1 MNYYNNTN
9 NYKHGGDLENHK
21 RSDKIKWIVV
31 FASLALL
38 FILVIAA
45 LAAAAHAGGKAEENA
60 ESGED
65 PERTYGMVIGE
76 SRRSDG
82 MLFECSVIPAAAYA
96 AYGVPRYVET
106 AYTVKATLSPEVA
119 TNKSVDWSVAWT
131 DATSEWA
138 DGKDVTEYI
147 SLSPSGL
154 TCTVTCLQA
163 FGEQATLKCSWA
175 ENEDINAVC
184 MLEYAERIVSLD
196 YEHNEIAY
204 TFTSSGS
211 SYEYAGESGEYDA
224 FGYGIEPVYGD
235 GTLADTFSYGY
246 FVSFSSELVEAM
258 REQGFETYEPDMAY
272 NIEKKMNEEYFGA
285 SGAFFGLFVLTDDS
299 ARQVVS
305 DKLSGASG
313 GAYDRF
319 AGVMRSLSGE
329 RLFSIVVV
337 CTGEYSGF
345 TGTCDFSAQAS
356 VYATDVTDIRLSDG
370 SVIF

>member
-1 MNYYNNTN
+1 MT
-9 NYKHGGDLENHK
+9 YKRKSGL
-21 RSDKIKWIVV
+21 STAII
-31 FASLALL
+31 LL
-38 FILVIAA
+38 
-45 LAAAAHAGGKAEENA
+45 LAAALVAGVLAVMICGCSDRDVKARSGAGEAAAETMRVEANNAEVRIPPAAGGLRLAGAGIDPARYEEYGVSPTAENA
-60 ESGED
+60 
-65 PERTYGMVIGE
+65 
-76 SRRSDG
+76 
-82 MLFECSVIPAAAYA
+82 
-96 AYGVPRYVET
+96 
-106 AYTVKATLSPEVA
+106 YTLTATLSPEAA

-154 TCTVTCLQA
+154 TCTVTCLRA

-175 ENEDINAVC
+175 EDEDINAVC
-184 MLEYAERIVSLD
+184 TLEYAERIVSLE

-204 TFTSSGS
+204 SFTSSGS

-235 GTLADTFSYGY
+235 GTLTDTFSYGY

-285 SGAFFGLFVLTDDS
+285 SGALFGLFVLTDDS

-319 AGVMRSLSGE
+319 AGVMRSLAGE
-329 RLFSIVVV
+329 RLFSIDVV